1 MNISR
6 RTALMGGVASL
17 LSVTTH
23 SAWSQA
29 YPNRPIELVVPYPPG
44 ASTDLIGR
52 ILQPTLSAHLG
63 QTIVIDNK
71 GGASGNTGAAYVA
84 RSPADGYRLLLST
97 NSITTINPHVIKA
110 GSFDAYKGL
119 TAVAQICSGPMGVAV
134 RADSPVSTLQEL
146 VEWAK
151 KNPGKLTFGTP
162 GSGSPHHV
170 MGELL
175 QQQGNISLVH
185 VPYRG
190 IGPAMTDLLGGSID
204 IVFSTLAGLS
214 THVAAGKVKVLAIG
228 ERKRFPGAPNIPT
241 VSELFP
247 DFYASAWFGIY
258 APNGT
263 PADIVDRVNKAVVAA
278 VARPDVQKRLIDA
291 ALVPESGSPEAFAK
305 LTTYDYERW
314 GKLVREK
321 NIQAD

>member
-71 GGASGNTGAAYVA
+71 GGAGGNTGAAYVA

-97 NSITTINPHVIKA
+97 NAITTINPHVT
-110 GSFDAYKGL
+110 KGGNFNAAKDL
-119 TAVAQICSGPMGVAV
+119 VAVAQIANGPMGIAV
-134 RADSPVSTLQEL
+134 RSDAPVSTLPEL
-146 VEWAK
+146 VAFAK
-151 KNPGKLTFGTP
+151 KNPGKLTY
-162 GSGSPHHV
+162 GSAGNGSPHHII
-170 MGELL
+170 GELL
-175 QQQGNISLVH
+175 KQQAGIFMLH

-190 IGPAMTDLLGGSID
+190 IGPAMNDLLGGNINVV
-204 IVFSTLAGLS
+204 ISTLAGLAP
-214 THVAAGKVKVLAIG
+214 HVAAGKVKVLAIA
-228 ERKRFPGAPNIPT
+228 EKNRFVGAPDIPT
-241 VSELFP
+241 VADVYPGFL
-247 DFYASAWFGIY
+247 ASAWFGVY
-258 APNGT
+258 APVGT
-263 PADIVDRVNKAVVAA
+263 PADIVGRFNAAVVAA
-278 VARPDVQKRLIDA
+278 VNNADVRKRLIDA
-291 ALVPESGSPEAFAK
+291 SLVPETGTPEAFAK
-305 LTTYDYERW
+305 LTADDYERW